1 MSMQMLC
8 MSGEI
13 ILSSKKIMPLEHA
26 YTNQQNKFIWGVFK
40 GIIHRPFPFIYNPRS
55 VIIPK
60 LHFLKDRVT

>member
-26 YTNQQNKFIWGVFK
+26 YTDQQNKIARGYTFK
-40 GIIHRPFPFIYNPRS
+40 VNFTFKRKYPS
-55 VIIPK
+55 
-60 LHFLKDRVT
+60 